1 MGDRD
6 KTKEQLIDELVELR
20 RRVADSAEQEV
31 GSEQVE
37 KQLREANTFLRSIL
51 ESSSSISIISTDL
64 ASNDILYWNVGSE
77 NIFGYKA
84 EEVVGFRK
92 IDMLYPDDEEETKQ
106 KMATARSAVLEGKER
121 AVCCEVREVTKDGR
135 KVWINLTIT
144 PMSDDDGQVIGLLG
158 VGKDITERKMAE
170 EELKEA
176 QQQLLQS
183 EKLAALGRFASG
195 VAHEVKNPLAIILTG
210 TELLQLEL
218 ANADETVRM
227 VVKKIEEAT
236 LRADDVL
243 KNLLKFV
250 RPSRPEMAKVKPDDL
265 VDDALS
271 FFKYRAP
278 SRNIEI
284 RTQLLQEDMHI
295 EVDKSQIQQVLF
307 NLLLNSVEAMP
318 NGGEIGVT
326 IYKTVLAGGHPHCV
340 IEVADTGGGISED
353 DLPKLFEPFY
363 TTKREGQGTGLGL
376 SISKT
381 IMANHGGD
389 LVVRS
394 EPGKGTD
401 VKLVLPLA

>member
-6 KTKEQLIDELVELR
+6 KTKEQLIDELAELR
-20 RRVADSAEQEV
+20 RRVAGSAAQEV